1 MLRTSAIV
9 LWCLALAACGRPDTL
24 LERIKAN
31 DELIVATRNAATTY
45 YEGPHGPTGLEY
57 DLAALFAEHLDVRL
71 RLVVPENF
79 QDILG
84 LVERGEAHIAA
95 AGLTVTEARKRRVRF
110 GSAYQTITPQLVYR
124 SGNPRPRSLED
135 LSGVLEVLAGSSHEE
150 RLRELRSE
158 HPQLTWRSN
167 ENLESAELLHLV
179 WEQLIDYTVA
189 DNNELAIHQ
198 RYYPELRVA
207 FDLNPVPDTLAWA
220 FTAGGDDSLY
230 REAEAFFAELRKTG
244 KLDQLL
250 ERHYGHVADF
260 DYVGTRRYMSH
271 IAQRLP
277 EYIPL
282 FEAGAAET
290 GLDWRLLA
298 AVGYQESHWDP
309 EATSPTGVRGLM
321 MLTRNTMRFLG
332 LDDRTDPE
340 QSVLGGARYI
350 RMLKDRLPERITDPD
365 RTWLALAAYN
375 VGYGH
380 LEDARVLTQKRGGDP
395 DKWMDV
401 KEALPL
407 LAQKKWYTQ
416 TRYGYARG
424 HEPVRYVENIRS
436 YYDILV
442 WETER
447 QPEQPDPEPSFS
459 TDLLT
464 L

>member
-110 GSAYQTITPQLVYR
+110 GSAYQTIMPQLVYR
-124 SGNPRPRSLED
+124 SGNPRPRD
-135 LSGVLEVLAGSSHEE
+135 LDEISGVLEVLAGSSHEE
-150 RLRELRSE
+150 RLRELHAE

-230 REAEAFFAELRKTG
+230 REAEAFFAKLRKTG

-340 QSVLGGARYI
+340 QSILGGARYI
-350 RMLKDRLPERITDPD
+350 RMLKDKLPERITDPD

-380 LEDARVLTQKRGGDP
+380 LEDARILTQKRGGDP

-447 QPEQPDPEPSFS
+447 QPELPDTEPSFS

>member
-1 MLRTSAIV
+1 MPRISAIV

-31 DELIVATRNAATTY
+31 DELIVVTRNAATTY
-45 YEGPHGPTGLEY
+45 YEGPHGPTGMEY
-57 DLAALFAEHLDVRL
+57 DLAAAFAEHLGVRL
-71 RLVVPENF
+71 RLEVPDNF

-84 LVERGEAHIAA
+84 MVERGEAHIAA
-95 AGLTVTEARKRRVRF
+95 AGLTITQERQRRVRF
-110 GSAYQTITPQLVYR
+110 GSAYQSIMPQLIYR
-124 SGNPRPRSLED
+124 SGNPRPRD
-135 LSGVLEVLAGSSHEE
+135 LNDLTGMLEVLAGSSHEE
-150 RLRELRSE
+150 RLRELQSE
-158 HPQLTWRSN
+158 YPELNWISN
-167 ENLESAELLHLV
+167 TTQESAELLNLV

-189 DNNELAIHQ
+189 DSNELAIHQ

-207 FDLNPVPDTLAWA
+207 FDLNPVPDSLGWA
-220 FTAGGDDSLY
+220 FTAGADDSLY
-230 REAEAFFAELRKTG
+230 REAEEFFANLRRTG

-250 ERHYGHVADF
+250 ERHYGHVLAF

-271 IAQRLP
+271 VAQRLP

-298 AVGYQESHWDP
+298 AVGYQESHWNP

-321 MLTRNTMRFLG
+321 MLTHNTMRFLG
-332 LDDRTDPE
+332 LSDRTDPE

-350 RMLKDRLPERITDPD
+350 RLLKDKLPPRIGDPD

-407 LAQKKWYTQ
+407 LAQKKWYAQ
-416 TRYGYARG
+416 TRHGYARG

-447 QPEQPDPEPSFS
+447 QPDIPEPDLSFP

>member
-1 MLRTSAIV
+1 MSRIPAIV

-24 LERIKAN
+24 LERIKDN
-31 DELIVATRNAATTY
+31 DELIVVTRNAATTY

-57 DLAALFAEHLDVRL
+57 DLAALFAEHLGVRM
-71 RLVVPENF
+71 RLVMPENF
-79 QDILG
+79 QDILDM
-84 LVERGEAHIAA
+84 VERGEAHIAA
-95 AGLTVTEARKRRVRF
+95 AGLTVTAARQRRVRF
-110 GSAYQTITPQLVYR
+110 GPVYQTITPQLVYR
-124 SGNPRPRSLED
+124 SGSVGPRNLDGLP
-135 LSGVLEVLAGSSHEE
+135 GVLEVLAGSSHEE
-150 RLRELRSE
+150 RLFELQSE
-158 HPQLTWRSN
+158 YPDLTWRSN
-167 ENLESAELLHLV
+167 TTQESAELLHLV

-189 DNNELAIHQ
+189 DSNELAIHQ
-198 RYYPELRVA
+198 RFYPELRVA
-207 FDLNPVPDTLAWA
+207 FDINEAEPLAWA
-220 FTAGGDDSLY
+220 FTAGADDSLY
-230 REAEAFFAELRKTG
+230 REAEDFFAQLRASG

-250 ERHYGHVADF
+250 ERHYGHVRDF

-290 GLDWRLLA
+290 ALDWRLLA
-298 AVGYQESHWDP
+298 AVGYQESHWNP
-309 EATSPTGVRGLM
+309 EAVSPTGVRGLM
-321 MLTRNTMRFLG
+321 MLTHNTMRFLG
-332 LDDRTDPE
+332 LSDRTDPE

-350 RMLKDRLPERITDPD
+350 RLLKDKLPERITDPD

-401 KEALPL
+401 KDSLPL
-407 LAQKKWYTQ
+407 LAQKRWYSQ
-416 TRYGYARG
+416 TRHGYARG

-447 QPEQPDPEPSFS
+447 QPDLPGDEPTFS

>member
-9 LWCLALAACGRPDTL
+9 LWCLVLAACGRPDTL

-31 DELIVATRNAATTY
+31 DELIVATCNAATAY

-57 DLAALFAEHLDVRL
+57 DLAALFAQRLDVRL
-71 RLVVPENF
+71 RLVVPDNF

-95 AGLTVTEARKRRVRF
+95 AGLTVTDARKRRVRF
-110 GSAYQTITPQLVYR
+110 GSAYQTIMPQLIYR
-124 SGNPRPRSLED
+124 SGNSRPRNLDD

-150 RLRELRSE
+150 RLRELQTE
-158 HPQLTWRSN
+158 YPQLTWRSN
-167 ENLESAELLHLV
+167 GNLESAELLHLV

-220 FTAGGDDSLY
+220 FTAGSDDSLY

-290 GLDWRLLA
+290 ALDWRLLA
-298 AVGYQESHWDP
+298 AVGYQESHWDR

-321 MLTRNTMRFLG
+321 MLTHNTMRFLG
-332 LDDRTDPE
+332 LSDRTDPE
-340 QSVLGGARYI
+340 QSILGGARYI
-350 RMLKDRLPERITDPD
+350 RMLKDKLPERITDPD

-380 LEDARVLTQKRGGDP
+380 LEDARILTQKRGGDP

-401 KEALPL
+401 KESLPL
-407 LAQKKWYTQ
+407 LAQKKWYAQ

-424 HEPVRYVENIRS
+424 
-436 YYDILV
+436 
-442 WETER
+442 
-447 QPEQPDPEPSFS
+447 
-459 TDLLT
+459 
-464 L
+464 